1 MVLLFYTKHTHIKPL
16 IILHFGSLVHSIKAL
31 NQEREMLMRQMYKK
45 IPAQEREPLFEKWGI
60 AVNSKQRRQQLARCL
75 WTDAKDMQ
83 HIRESAD
90 LVAKLVGF
98 VDEGQVPKEMFVGPS
113 VGPKSIN
120 RRSYSW
126 KSGMSIVS

>member
-1 MVLLFYTKHTHIKPL
+1 
-16 IILHFGSLVHSIKAL
+16 
-31 NQEREMLMRQMYKK
+31 MRQMYKK
-45 IPAQEREPLFEKWGI
+45 TPVQERELLFEKWGI
-60 AVNSKQRRQQLARCL
+60 ATNSKQRRLQLVRRIWAD
-75 WTDAKDMQ
+75 TKDMQ

-113 VGPKSIN
+113 VVPKLMN

-126 KSGMSIVS
+126 KSGMSLAS